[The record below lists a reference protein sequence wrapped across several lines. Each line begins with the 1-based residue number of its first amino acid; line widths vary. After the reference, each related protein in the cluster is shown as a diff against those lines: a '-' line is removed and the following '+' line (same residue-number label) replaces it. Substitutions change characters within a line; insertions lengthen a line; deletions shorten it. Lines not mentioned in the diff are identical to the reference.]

1 MNFLLKLSDFKS
13 DFKLTLGYLNPA
25 LNNPAHD
32 SLHFDFGSCACKVK
46 QPSPAHT
53 HTHSQHR
60 RRSRWQ
66 ESADFAYGKTS
77 TGMPSEPGLRCK
89 TDQTK
94 GFSSPVINF
103 LHHVAASPGQTDP
116 PQKEDILESPLK
128 LNSNIKYQK
137 KVLNFTI

>member
-32 SLHFDFGSCACKVK
+32 SLHFVFGSCACKVK
-46 QPSPAHT
+46 QPSPAQPSPAHPIPS

-60 RRSRWQ
+60 RKSGWQ

-77 TGMPSEPGLRCK
+77 TGMPSEPGTL
-89 TDQTK
+89 
-94 GFSSPVINF
+94 
-103 LHHVAASPGQTDP
+103 L
-116 PQKEDILESPLK
+116 
-128 LNSNIKYQK
+128 
-137 KVLNFTI
+137 

>member
-89 TDQTK
+89 TDQC
-94 GFSSPVINF
+94 
-103 LHHVAASPGQTDP
+103 LC
-116 PQKEDILESPLK
+116 
-128 LNSNIKYQK
+128 
-137 KVLNFTI
+137 